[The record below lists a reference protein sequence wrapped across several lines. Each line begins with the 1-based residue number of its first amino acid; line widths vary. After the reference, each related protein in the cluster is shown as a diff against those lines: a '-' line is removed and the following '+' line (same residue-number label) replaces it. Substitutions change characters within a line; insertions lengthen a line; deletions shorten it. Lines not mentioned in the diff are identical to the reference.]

1 MELKEQ
7 IKQELLEKKEQ
18 ERLERVK
25 ANSKLNE
32 VVLLTD
38 NSPYCDTIKKEL
50 DQEGIK
56 YKEET
61 NQEEI
66 NKAIAI
72 TNLNT
77 FPMVYV
83 SGVYLV
89 SRRDYN
95 NPQQL
100 IQGITHLAKPDFKNP
115 TSDLKVIEHIKTV
128 QFHLWQKLNQLE
140 SKLNPINKFIQNI
153 EKEIIEE
160 DKK

>member
-1 MELKEQ
+1 
-7 IKQELLEKKEQ
+7 
-18 ERLERVK
+18 
-25 ANSKLNE
+25 
-32 VVLLTD
+32 
-38 NSPYCDTIKKEL
+38 
-50 DQEGIK
+50 
-56 YKEET
+56 
-61 NQEEI
+61 
-66 NKAIAI
+66 
-72 TNLNT
+72 
-77 FPMVYV
+77 MVYI

-115 TSDLKVIEHIKTV
+115 TSDLKVVEHIKTV